1 MSSSPQWTVREL
13 KQGQVPDEVYAR
25 LTRQQ
30 EDDHAYVRQ
39 FGYARAPVTA
49 VFRGFKFIAIYG
61 QLYYAREHQA
71 RYFTDILLRML
82 QWVFG
87 REWWDA
93 QLAKPRG
100 QRHTAFE
107 WRAKAMIYMNKQ
119 PKSEDG
125 IYVAKMTGPMLAYY
139 TFAYDLFAVKDNGR
153 LDARL
158 LERLKHPDRFQG
170 ARHELLA
177 EATCIRA
184 GFDIEHENEA
194 DGSTRHAEFTAVHR
208 ATGQRVSVEAKS
220 KHRPGMYGQPGER
233 EPVGSH
239 YLPVHKLL
247 KDAISKNTE
256 HPLVV
261 FLELNLP
268 WAVAARL
275 LSMHPPH
282 PLLHKTLDRLRV
294 GEVKLDPMS
303 LLIVT
308 NHAEVYTPDE
318 DQANTRQLLSM
329 IPQRPLKQMSHPIA
343 LQYIHRA
350 AQLSANIPQHFPQ
363 DPRQSS

>member
-49 VFRGFKFIAIYG
+49 VFRGFRFIAIYG

-100 QRHTAFE
+100 QRHAAFE

-139 TFAYDLFAVKDNGR
+139 TFAYDLFVVKDNGR

-329 IPQRPLKQMSHPIA
+329 IPQRPLKK
-343 LQYIHRA
+343 
-350 AQLSANIPQHFPQ
+350 
-363 DPRQSS
+363 